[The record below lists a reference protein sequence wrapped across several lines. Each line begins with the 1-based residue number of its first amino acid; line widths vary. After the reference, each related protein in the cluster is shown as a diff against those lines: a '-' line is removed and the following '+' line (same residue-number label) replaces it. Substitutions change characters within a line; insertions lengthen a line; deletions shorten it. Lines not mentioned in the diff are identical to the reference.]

1 MIPIPGTAIFDDC
14 IREGRVALDR
24 INWDDFTSDQIS
36 FARDHVSGERLLELQ
51 KKAYMRFYRQPRI
64 VWDLTRQTL
73 SHRAVIQVVLR
84 KLKML
89 FSRDTTK
96 SFKPLYLREA
106 AFEEYIYGLGTDHV
120 NTGEPETDNS
130 WSFFK
135 SHVPSQ
141 GHLSSRQAKFHRS
154 RPAPH

>member
-1 MIPIPGTAIFDDC
+1 MMGFRDETEEEIWETVKLALELPLARANFNIVIPIPGTSIFDDC
-14 IREGRVALDR
+14 IRDQRVTLDQ
-24 INWDDFTSDQIS
+24 INWDDFTSDQVS

-64 VWDLTRQTL
+64 VWDLTKQTMR
-73 SHRAVIQVVLR
+73 HRAVIQVVLR

-106 AFEEYIYGLGTDHV
+106 GI
-120 NTGEPETDNS
+120 
-130 WSFFK
+130 
-135 SHVPSQ
+135 
-141 GHLSSRQAKFHRS
+141 
-154 RPAPH
+154 